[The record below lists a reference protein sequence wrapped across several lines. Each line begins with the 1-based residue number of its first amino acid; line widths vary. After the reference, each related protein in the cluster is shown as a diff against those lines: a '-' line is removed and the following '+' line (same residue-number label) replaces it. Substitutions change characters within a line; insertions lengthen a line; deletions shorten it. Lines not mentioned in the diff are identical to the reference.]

1 MSKKPLNVWYEDGLK
16 FKCTGCGK
24 CCTGAPG
31 YVWLT
36 DDDIEKFADHFKIS
50 QKEFLQKYTRYVKGH
65 YSLNEIPK
73 HYDCVFFKDTK
84 CTVYNARPKQ
94 CRTFPFWDENLKSK
108 EAWDSVAIDC
118 EGINHKDA
126 PVIPLSEIK
135 KFREE

>member
-36 DDDIEKFADHFKIS
+36 EEDIQKFANHFKIS
-50 QKEFLQKYTRYVKGH
+50 QEEFLQKYTRFVRGR
-65 YSLNEIPK
+65 YSLNETPK

-94 CRTFPFWDENLKSK
+94 CRTFPFWDENIKSP
-108 EAWDSVAIDC
+108 ETWDSVAFHC

-126 PVIPLSEIK
+126 PTIPLSEIK